1 MVPNSSSNLKFVYEF
16 NEFDPRGSPGA
27 DATASARGSCKF
39 DWFYKRIQ
47 RIVYASSELQK
58 SLNSIGFISEI
69 DELPSGDDIFCKSP
83 NSIGFISEL
92 EEFPSGRGDPPN
104 R

>member
-1 MVPNSSSNLKFVYEF
+1 M
-16 NEFDPRGSPGA
+16 
-27 DATASARGSCKF
+27 
-39 DWFYKRIQ
+39 
-47 RIVYASSELQK
+47 YASSELQK

-92 EEFPSGRGDPPN
+92 EEFQSGRGDPPN